1 MSTRTRLP
9 RGEGALLREEILLAA
24 DRLLIETASEEAVS
38 IRAIA
43 SQVGV
48 TAPSIYR
55 HFADKDALMFAV
67 CERTFGRLTDAMQ
80 KAVAAVDDPIEAL
93 GASGLEYVNFGL
105 GHPEHYRLLMMT
117 AHTDEHAEVVDDRLT
132 GKVIEGSRA
141 FNTLVELC
149 EGVLGAAAARRA
161 RRRSAAGLEPLPS
174 PLGLAV
180 EVWAMVHG
188 IVSLRIAFPTMP
200 WPPPDDQVTGY
211 TAGLRSRF
219 HL

>member
-1 MSTRTRLP
+1 VTTRTRLP

-55 HFADKDALMFAV
+55 HFADKDSLMFAV
-67 CERTFGRLTDAMQ
+67 CERTFGRLADAMQ
-80 KAVAAVDDPIEAL
+80 KAAAGLDDPIEAL
-93 GASGLEYVNFGL
+93 RASGIEYVRFGL
-105 GHPEHYRLLMMT
+105 DHPEHYRLLMMT
-117 AHTDEHAEVVDDRLT
+117 AHTAEHAEVVDDRLT

-141 FNTLVELC
+141 FNSLVELC
-149 EGVLGAAAARRA
+149 EAVLRSAEARRA
-161 RRRSAAGLEPLPS
+161 RRRTTAGLEPLPPS
-174 PLGLAV
+174 LTLAA

-200 WPPPDDQVTGY
+200 WPAPEEQVAGY
-211 TAGLRSRF
+211 GAGLRARF
-219 HL
+219 DL